1 MSHSSGFL
9 SERHSPLSSSEPVSG
24 STSPLVI
31 KPATIIAHKPRSS
44 SMNSNCSAQSNHN
57 RSLSIISLES
67 PRNSIVSFDDGFTR
81 PPRNDSNV
89 SLSSMVGNNGGMT
102 PPSGGSK
109 ETLRLNHKIVPK
121 ASSTAITSDEDSE
134 VEQKSIFNCQCNKK
148 GRYYSEPAPKS
159 YLKKDFE
166 FQYGINVN
174 KNGRHN
180 NYSNIHVNPYPNNR
194 HIDNIKPAT
203 DVKSD
208 ITPPPLM
215 LDAANQNTEIKDL
228 ADKTDRADKVIAKK
242 IKSVNKTNRTHQ
254 SMYLKK
260 KLIYSKDLQLE
271 LMNSNNNMGKHLDA
285 RFIEP
290 APSSLKNANP
300 NFKAQ
305 IKDFE
310 NEPII
315 TTLEHQNKLITKLN
329 EKWNKSLITPNHTS
343 GGNDKMISDET
354 NHIVGSR
361 KRSRQYLFEG
371 DDDTYDDYDN

>member
-31 KPATIIAHKPRSS
+31 KPATIIAHKPRSL
-44 SMNSNCSAQSNHN
+44 SMNSNCSAHSNHN

-81 PPRNDSNV
+81 SPRNDSNA

-102 PPSGGSK
+102 PPLGGSK

-134 VEQKSIFNCQCNKK
+134 VEQKSTFNCQCNKK
-148 GRYYSEPAPKS
+148 GRYYSEPAPNS

-174 KNGRHN
+174 KNGKHN
-180 NYSNIHVNPYPNNR
+180 NYSNIHLNPYPNHR
-194 HIDNIKPAT
+194 HIDIKPAT

-208 ITPPPLM
+208 IPPPPLM
-215 LDAANQNTEIKDL
+215 LDTSDQNTEIKDL
-228 ADKTDRADKVIAKK
+228 TDKTDRTDKVIAKK
-242 IKSVNKTNRTHQ
+242 IKPVNKTNRTHQ

-271 LMNSNNNMGKHLDA
+271 LMNSNTSMGKHLDT
-285 RFIEP
+285 RFIES
-290 APSSLKNANP
+290 APSSLRSANP

-310 NEPII
+310 NEPIM

-343 GGNDKMISDET
+343 GANDKMISDET

>member
-9 SERHSPLSSSEPVSG
+9 SERHSPISSSEPVSG

-31 KPATIIAHKPRSS
+31 KPATIITHKPRSS
-44 SMNSNCSAQSNHN
+44 SMNSNCSTHSNHN

-67 PRNSIVSFDDGFTR
+67 PRNSIVSFDDGLTR
-81 PPRNDSNV
+81 PPRTDSNV

-109 ETLRLNHKIVPK
+109 ETLRLNHKIMPK
-121 ASSTAITSDEDSE
+121 ASSNVITSDEDSE
-134 VEQKSIFNCQCNKK
+134 VEQKPIFNCQCNKK
-148 GRYYSEPAPKS
+148 GRYHSEPAPNS

-166 FQYGINVN
+166 FHYGINGN
-174 KNGRHN
+174 KKERKHN
-180 NYSNIHVNPYPNNR
+180 NYSNIHGNPHPNHR

-203 DVKSD
+203 DTKSD
-208 ITPPPLM
+208 INPPPLM
-215 LDAANQNTEIKDL
+215 LDTENQNIEVKDL
-228 ADKTDRADKVIAKK
+228 AEKTDGTDKVIAKK
-242 IKSVNKTNRTHQ
+242 IKPVNKTNRTHQ

-271 LMNSNNNMGKHLDA
+271 LMNSNTGMGKNLDT
-285 RFIEP
+285 RFIESV
-290 APSSLKNANP
+290 PSSLRSVNP

-329 EKWNKSLITPNHTS
+329 EKWNKSLITPSHTS
-343 GGNDKMISDET
+343 GSNDKMISDDS
-354 NHIVGSR
+354 NHILGSR

-371 DDDTYDDYDN
+371 DDDTYDDYD

>member
-44 SMNSNCSAQSNHN
+44 SMNSNCSAHSNHN

-102 PPSGGSK
+102 PPSGGSR
-109 ETLRLNHKIVPK
+109 ETLCLNHKIVPK

-134 VEQKSIFNCQCNKK
+134 VEQKSTFNCLCNKK
-148 GRYYSEPAPKS
+148 GRYYSEPAPNS

-174 KNGRHN
+174 KSGKHN
-180 NYSNIHVNPYPNNR
+180 NYSNIHVNPYPNHR
-194 HIDNIKPAT
+194 HIDTKPAT
-203 DVKSD
+203 DVKPD
-208 ITPPPLM
+208 IPPLPLM
-215 LDAANQNTEIKDL
+215 VDTAAQNTEINDL
-228 ADKTDRADKVIAKK
+228 TDKTDRTDKVIAKK
-242 IKSVNKTNRTHQ
+242 IKPVNKTNRTHQ

-271 LMNSNNNMGKHLDA
+271 LMNSNTSMGKHLDT
-285 RFIEP
+285 RFTES
-290 APSSLKNANP
+290 APSSLRSAFP
-300 NFKAQ
+300 NLKAQ

-310 NEPII
+310 NEPIM

-329 EKWNKSLITPNHTS
+329 EKWNKSLIAPNHTS
-343 GGNDKMISDET
+343 GANDKMISDET

-371 DDDTYDDYDN
+371 EDDTYDDYDN